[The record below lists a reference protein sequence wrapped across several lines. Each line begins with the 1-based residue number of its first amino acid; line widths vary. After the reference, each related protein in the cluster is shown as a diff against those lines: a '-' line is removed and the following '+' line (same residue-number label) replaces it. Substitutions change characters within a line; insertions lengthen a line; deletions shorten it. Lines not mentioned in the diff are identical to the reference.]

1 MASEPGAN
9 DMMRPLT
16 PLDGFVQTWASIW
29 SAWQVKAGVGTIIA
43 SFCSLFGMDERIFTM
58 LCIAVFADFLCGVGE
73 ALKRHRFRCRA
84 VYFGMTKV
92 FWLIVY
98 IGIVGLINQSLSIA
112 LDYRLS
118 LLNLFVSYLIA
129 SDCISITGHLQ
140 GMGVKIPPLLIYI
153 VNFASKLTKKKVEE
167 VLEPDKHKDPATQLG
182 QDPQQPQS
190 QQGNG
195 GKTAEDEED

>member
-1 MASEPGAN
+1 MASEPGAS

-29 SAWQVKAGVGTIIA
+29 SAWQVKAGVGTVIA

-73 ALKRHRFRCRA
+73 ALKRNKFRCRA

-118 LLNLFVSYLIA
+118 LLNLFVAYLIA

-153 VNFASKLTKKKVEE
+153 VNFASKLTKKKVEQ
-167 VLEPDKHKDPATQLG
+167 VLEPDKHKAQAE
-182 QDPQQPQS
+182 QQQAEQPQ
-190 QQGNG
+190 NN
-195 GKTAEDEED
+195 GKTTEDEED